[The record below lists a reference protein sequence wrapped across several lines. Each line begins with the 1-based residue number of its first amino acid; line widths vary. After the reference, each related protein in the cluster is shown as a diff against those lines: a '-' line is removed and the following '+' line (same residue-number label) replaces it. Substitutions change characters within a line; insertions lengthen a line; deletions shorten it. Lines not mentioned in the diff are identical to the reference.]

1 MFYAYVFS
9 TYAYYYDDC
18 SKRVGR
24 FVFMTAVLDFVYS
37 ILKMTVDMF
46 TQIIALFILVKKR
59 KKYKKYL

>member
-46 TQIIALFILVKKR
+46 TQIIALFILV
-59 KKYKKYL
+59 